1 MLHLYK
7 NDHKLS
13 ICRLK
18 PLFIFLFFIF
28 LAGKSFSQ
36 IPVIKEVS
44 PNSAYAG
51 QTISIKGANFNASSI
66 VSFGGA
72 LGNVISRTDQL
83 IQVEVPA
90 AATYDLISVTNLS
103 NNLTGYSPLPFLLS
117 YGGSSGITAADFEA
131 QIDFNAKPGL
141 YDLCVC
147 DFDNDGLNDII
158 ASNSKDNS
166 ITILKNT
173 STVGSVS
180 FTATH
185 PVVNAPTLN
194 IKCGD
199 LDGDGK
205 PEAVLSEGGT
215 GSKIFILDN
224 NSTVGNISFTLDSK
238 TVPSNSTK
246 RIEIH
251 DLDLDGRPEIIVADQ
266 ANSKISVLKNTSSGS
281 TLNFAV
287 PVDISIPN
295 GDVSGGIVVN
305 DFNIDLKPD
314 IITNN
319 FLKDGKIFFSENKST
334 INNLQL
340 STFHFTDI
348 GGTLANLKAADFNN
362 DKKPELL
369 ATRYLSNDMVI
380 MTNQS
385 SKGGSLTFGSATSI
399 PTALVPWGLDVGD
412 MDGDSKADIL
422 VATLGSSKAV
432 TVLNNNSSGS
442 LSFQKLDLGVT
453 YINRNVRSGDIDG
466 DGKPDIIFTSVDD
479 DNNGIPASKISIIR
493 NANCVK
499 PVIDP
504 PGPMTV
510 CTGNPLRLETQEVN
524 GATYTWFRD
533 GSPLPDTDPFIDVTI
548 SGSYTVLLD
557 EAGSCSETSDPV
569 SVTVQAPG
577 TVGSPTINDPGPICI
592 GGTLS
597 LSATAIAGL
606 TYNWEGPE
614 GFTDTGNPVTL
625 PDFKFI
631 NTGIYYLN
639 VYSGTCLLETKQI
652 TIDAVEAPDFFIG
665 GATGSNYCEGDN
677 VTLTISPTSGS
688 YTYQWFKDNNPISGA
703 TSASY
708 SATTSGAYK
717 ATVKYDVSC
726 PPVGTDPVNIAFFT
740 APQAQFD
747 GPTTACA
754 SQNVTFTNQ
763 STVASGTT
771 AQYKWEFGDGTSS
784 LSKTPPPHVYQEG
797 SYTVIL
803 TVSYIGLSCEDTT
816 VKSITVKSG
825 LSPEISTTTDVL
837 CAGESAELSLS
848 QSFDSYAWSTGET
861 TPTISVDQ
869 SGTYSVTVSDATGC
883 EGSANITLNAF
894 PDPEVRITA
903 DRLSVAPGETVQ
915 LEASGLQNYSW
926 SPAEPLDDATIPN
939 PTATIKET
947 TEFIVSG
954 QDGNGCTGE
963 SSITIF
969 SQTDLIGNLLKPK
982 NFFSP
987 NTSDNINSVWL
998 IEKIEQFPQC
1008 GVTIVD
1014 QTGNILLEEKPY
1026 LNNWDGT
1033 VQGQELPSGVYYY
1046 VIKCDDD
1053 EIVKSGSI
1061 TLLR

>member
-1 MLHLYK
+1 M
-7 NDHKLS
+7 
-13 ICRLK
+13 
-18 PLFIFLFFIF
+18 
-28 LAGKSFSQ
+28 AGKSFGQ
-36 IPVIKEVS
+36 IPVIKEVA

-51 QTISIKGANFNASSI
+51 QTISIKGQNFNASSI

-72 LGNVISRTDQL
+72 RGNIVSWSSQL
-83 IQVEVPA
+83 IEVQVPA

-117 YGGSSGITAADFEA
+117 YGGPSGLTAADFEA
-131 QIDFNAKPGL
+131 QIDYNAKSGL

-147 DFDNDGLNDII
+147 DFDGDGLNDII
-158 ASNSKDNS
+158 GTNSKDNS
-166 ITILKNT
+166 FTVLKNT
-173 STVGSVS
+173 STVGAIS

-185 PVVNAPTLN
+185 PAIGAPTLN

-215 GSKIFILDN
+215 GTRIFILDN
-224 NSTVGNISFTLDSK
+224 NSTVGNISFTLD
-238 TVPSNSTK
+238 TRVIPANSTK

-266 ANSKISVLKNTSSGS
+266 ASSKISVLKNTSSGS
-281 TLNFAV
+281 TLNFAA
-287 PVDISIPN
+287 PVDIPIPN

-319 FLKDGKIFFSENKST
+319 FLKDGKLFFSENNST
-334 INNLQL
+334 TGNLQL

-348 GGTLANLKAADFNN
+348 GGTLANLKSADFNN
-362 DKKPELL
+362 DKKLELL
-369 ATRYLSNDMVI
+369 ATRYLSNDIAI
-380 MTNQS
+380 MPNQS
-385 SKGGSLTFGSATSI
+385 TKGSSLTFGSATSVG
-399 PTALVPWGLDVGD
+399 TAQVPWGLDIGD
-412 MDGDSKADIL
+412 LDGDSKADIL
-422 VATLGSSKAV
+422 VATLGSNKAL

-442 LSFQKLDLGVT
+442 PSFQKLDLGVT

-479 DNNGIPASKISIIR
+479 DNNGIPASKISVIR
-493 NANCVK
+493 NANCIK

-510 CTGNPLRLETQEVN
+510 CTGTPLKLETQEVA
-524 GATYTWFRD
+524 GATYTWYRD
-533 GSPLPDTDPFIDVTI
+533 GTPLPDTDPFINVTV

-577 TVGSPTINDPGPICI
+577 TIGSPTINDPGPVCI

-597 LSATAIAGL
+597 LSATVIAGL
-606 TYNWEGPE
+606 TYQWEGPE
-614 GFTDTGNPVTL
+614 GFAETGNPVTL
-625 PDFKFI
+625 PDFRFI
-631 NTGIYYLN
+631 NTGIYYLH

-665 GATGSNYCEGDN
+665 GGTGSSYCEGDN

-688 YTYQWFKDNNPISGA
+688 YTYQWFKNNTLISGA

-708 SATTSGAYK
+708 TASSSGAYK

-726 PPVGTDPVNIAFFT
+726 PAVGTDPVNLSFFA

-747 GPTTACA
+747 GPTAACA
-754 SQNVTFTNQ
+754 SQSVSFTNQ
-763 STVASGTT
+763 STVASGAT

-784 LSKTPPPHVYQEG
+784 LSKNPSPHVYQEG
-797 SYTVIL
+797 TYTVTL
-803 TVSYIGLSCEDTT
+803 TVGYIGLSCEDITT
-816 VKSITVKSG
+816 KSITVKSG
-825 LSPEISTTTDVL
+825 LSPEISATTDVL
-837 CAGESAELSLS
+837 CAGESAELSIS
-848 QSFDSYAWSTGET
+848 QSFDTYAWSTGET
-861 TPTISVDQ
+861 TPSISVDQ
-869 SGTYSVTVSDATGC
+869 AGTYSVTVSDATGC
-883 EGSANITLNAF
+883 EGSANITLKAF
-894 PDPEVRITA
+894 PDPEVTITA

-954 QDGNGCTGE
+954 QDANGCTGE

-969 SQTDLIGNLLKPK
+969 SQTDLIGNLIKPK

>member
-1 MLHLYK
+1 M
-7 NDHKLS
+7 
-13 ICRLK
+13 
-18 PLFIFLFFIF
+18 
-28 LAGKSFSQ
+28 AGKSFGQ
-36 IPVIKEVS
+36 IPVIKEVT

-51 QTISIKGANFNASSI
+51 QTISIKGQNFNASSI

-72 LGNVISRTDQL
+72 RGNIVSWSDQL
-83 IQVEVPA
+83 IEVQVPA

-117 YGGSSGITAADFEA
+117 YGGPSGLTTADFEA
-131 QIDFNAKPGL
+131 QIDYNAKSGL

-147 DFDNDGLNDII
+147 DFDGDGLNDII
-158 ASNSKDNS
+158 GTNSKDNS
-166 ITILKNT
+166 FTILKNT
-173 STVGSVS
+173 STVGAIS

-194 IKCGD
+194 VKCGD

-224 NSTVGNISFTLDSK
+224 NSTVGNISFTLDTK
-238 TVPSNSTK
+238 TISGNSTK

-281 TLNFAV
+281 TLNFAA
-287 PVDISIPN
+287 PVDIPIPN

-319 FLKDGKIFFSENKST
+319 FLKDGKLFFSENNST
-334 INNLQL
+334 TGNLQL
-340 STFHFTDI
+340 STFHFSDI
-348 GGTLANLKAADFNN
+348 GGTLANLKSADFNN
-362 DKKPELL
+362 DKKLELL
-369 ATRYLSNDMVI
+369 ATRYLSNDIAI
-380 MTNQS
+380 MANQS
-385 SKGGSLTFGSATSI
+385 TKGSSLTFGSATSVG
-399 PTALVPWGLDVGD
+399 TALVPWGLDVGD
-412 MDGDSKADIL
+412 LDGDSKPDVL

-442 LSFQKLDLGVT
+442 PSFQKLDLGVT
-453 YINRNVRSGDIDG
+453 YINRNIRSGDIDG

-479 DNNGIPASKISIIR
+479 DNNGVPASKISIIR
-493 NANCVK
+493 NANCIK

-504 PGPMTV
+504 PGPMIV
-510 CTGNPLRLETQEVN
+510 CTGNPLRLETQEVA
-524 GATYTWFRD
+524 GATYTWYRD
-533 GSPLPDTDPFIDVTI
+533 GTPLPDTDPFIDVTI

-569 SVTVQAPG
+569 SVTVQAGGSTVSPSISNPG
-577 TVGSPTINDPGPICI
+577 DVCI
-592 GGTLS
+592 GGTLT
-597 LSATAIAGL
+597 LTATPSAPSG
-606 TYNWEGPE
+606 YSYEWEGPN
-614 GFTDTGNPVTL
+614 GISATGNSLTL
-625 PDFKFI
+625 SDFRFT
-631 NTGIYYLN
+631 NTGVYYLH
-639 VYSGTCLLETKQI
+639 VYSGTCLLETTQR

-665 GATGSNYCEGDN
+665 GDTGSSYCEGDN
-677 VTLTISPTSGS
+677 VTLTISPSSGS
-688 YTYQWFKDNNPISGA
+688 SYQWFKDNTLISGA

-708 SATTSGAYK
+708 PATASGAYK

-726 PPVGTDPVNIAFFT
+726 PAVGTDPVNLTFLE
-740 APQAQFD
+740 APEAKFD
-747 GPTTACA
+747 GPSTACA
-754 SQNVTFTNQ
+754 GQSVTFTNQ
-763 STVASGTT
+763 STVASGATV
-771 AQYKWEFGDGTSS
+771 QYFWDFGDGGTS
-784 LSKTPPPHVYQEG
+784 LSKNPAPYVFNQDVD
-797 SYTVIL
+797 SVKL
-803 TVSYIGLSCEDTT
+803 TVSYIGLTCQDIVS
-816 VKSITVKSG
+816 KSITVKSG
-825 LSPEISTTTDVL
+825 LSPEISATTDVL

-848 QSFDSYAWSTGET
+848 QSFDAYAWSTGET

-869 SGTYSVTVSDATGC
+869 AGTYSVTVSDVTGC
-883 EGSANITLNAF
+883 EGSANITLKAF
-894 PDPEVRITA
+894 PDPEVTITA

-915 LEASGLQNYSW
+915 LEATGLQNYSW

-954 QDGNGCTGE
+954 QDANGCTGE

-969 SQTDLIGNLLKPK
+969 SQTDLIGNLIKPK